1 MLAPNESKV
10 TEANRLLV
18 ITFLASFLRK
28 ISSEAGLRKYSGW
41 LPRAERELFLVVVY
55 PQEHGAEVISTHIQR
70 QFQHCKQLQP
80 ADLTLAVSHSFLAP
94 ISRVKNE
101 SMETFVEQ
109 MVAGIQDRI
118 STIRL
123 QRSA

>member
-1 MLAPNESKV
+1 MSHPNCNVLLIEDNPADAKLIQEALTDTRFGPFQLEWVKNLSDGLERLSKGGVEAILAD
-10 TEANRLLV
+10 L
-18 ITFLASFLRK
+18 
-28 ISSEAGLRKYSGW
+28 
-41 LPRAERELFLVVVY
+41 
-55 PQEHGAEVISTHIQR
+55 QR
-70 QFQHCKQLQP
+70 QFRRCEQLQP

-101 SMETFVEQ
+101 SMETFVEHV
-109 MVAGIQDRI
+109 VAGIQDRI